1 MKKIISVISS
11 LVLAAG
17 MTSVFAA
24 NAADEYKPTFYIK
37 GEAGTGVEIL
47 KYGTVYVNKTVAGEG
62 AKIPASVY
70 FKDDEKIAGQIF
82 VKWTC
87 ENKDLQLTD
96 LTGPFAKAGNA
107 PYKISGVNSDAD
119 LVNCLKYFE
128 NINVMAANYTETN
141 ATKTL
146 QLTGETSDA
155 YPLACFNASF
165 KDNAP
170 GGSYDIEFYNNGAY
184 FTSVIPRYLD
194 DLTKTIEVY
203 PAEYSE
209 GLRINA
215 SDRLLGDVDNND
227 SIDAVDASKI
237 LSAYAQMATDQP
249 SGFTPEQEAAADID
263 GNREITSVDASG
275 VLAYYAYT
283 ATIQGDATPKTLNQF
298 IKGE

>member
-17 MTSVFAA
+17 MTSAFAV

-62 AKIPASVY
+62 AKIPAAVY

-96 LTGPFAKAGNA
+96 ITGPFAKTGNA
-107 PYKISGVNSDAD
+107 PYKISGVSSDAD
-119 LVNCLKYFE
+119 LVNCLKNFTDL
-128 NINVMAANYTETN
+128 NIMAANYSETD

-146 QLTGETSDA
+146 QLTGDTSDA
-155 YPLACFNASF
+155 YPLACFSASF
-165 KDNAP
+165 KNNAP
-170 GGSYDIEFYNNGAY
+170 GGSYDIEFYDKGAY

-194 DLTKTIEVY
+194 DPTKTVEVY

-215 SDRLLGDVDNND
+215 SDRLLGDVDGD
-227 SIDAVDASKI
+227 GDIDAVDASKI
-237 LSAYAQMATDQP
+237 LSAYAAIATDQP
-249 SGFTPEQEAAADID
+249 SGFTPEQEAAADVD
-263 GNREITSVDASG
+263 GNRSIDSVDASG
-275 VLAYYAYT
+275 VLAYYAFG
-283 ATIQGDATPKTLNQF
+283 ATSDENKSLNQF